1 MSVKT
6 WAVGQFKKPSGPWGS
21 VAGWVMAK
29 RPSNRER
36 NAWTV
41 ELLQIQPEDR
51 VLEIGFGPGLAVRA
65 AASLAVRGFV
75 AGVDHSAVMLRQASR
90 LNSAAV
96 EQGRVD
102 LRLGSA
108 SSLPSFDAPFDVI
121 FAVNV
126 MMFWESPG
134 ERLAELRRLL
144 KPGGRIAMTTQ
155 PRSRGA
161 TGETTRRFGEKTTRA
176 FEEAGFTEIRTE
188 VKPMKPVPVVCVL
201 GANPSSGPAKGQ
213 S

>member
-1 MSVKT
+1 MSFKT
-6 WAVGQFKKPSGPWGS
+6 WAVGQFGRPHGSWGS
-21 VAGWVMAK
+21 VAGWIMAN

-41 ELLQIQPEDR
+41 EQLRIQPEDR

-65 AASLAVRGFV
+65 ASRLAVHGFV

-90 LNSAAV
+90 LNAAAM

-102 LRLGSA
+102 LRLGAA
-108 SSLPSFDAPFDVI
+108 SSLPAFDTPFDVI

-126 MMFWESPG
+126 MMFWDAPVD
-134 ERLAELRRLL
+134 RLAELRGLL
-144 KPGGRIAMTTQ
+144 KPGGRVAMTTQ

-161 TGETTRRFGEKTTRA
+161 TGDTTRRFGEKTA
-176 FEEAGFTEIRTE
+176 KALEEAGFTEIRVE
-188 VKPMKPVPVVCVL
+188 IRPMKPVPTVCVL
-201 GANPSSGPAKGQ
+201 GANPRPPSPGSQ
-213 S
+213 